1 MAAVIFFESVKEV
14 YTLYICDSSKVY
26 GVVII
31 VLHSFPMPTLP
42 QLRNEMYMYKHE
54 QKNFAFSNYN
64 N

>member
-31 VLHSFPMPTLP
+31 ELHSFPMPTGI
-42 QLRNEMYMYKHE
+42 
-54 QKNFAFSNYN
+54 QKPLFIVLSDTVEWYVKAAGVQ
-64 N
+64 